1 MNNQEYIQTGTGLN
15 KFYAK
20 IYGFLALGIG
30 ISAIMAYAMT
40 TVFLPVLATLFQSS
54 LAFWMIWLVEIGL
67 VLYLGAKAQK
77 NPTIAIAGF
86 VAYALLNGVTLSVT
100 LLMYTGGTVAGAFL
114 SVAATFGAMSLVGV
128 FTKKDLSAVG
138 HAAYSA
144 LIGIIIAMLLNMF
157 LLHSSAVEFFISILM
172 VLIFSGITAYDNQ
185 RIRQVYAQTGDQAG
199 TGMAVFFALQL
210 YLDFINLF
218 LAFLRIFGKN
228 N

>member
-1 MNNQEYIQTGTGLN
+1 
-15 KFYAK
+15 
-20 IYGFLALGIG
+20 
-30 ISAIMAYAMT
+30 
-40 TVFLPVLATLFQSS
+40 
-54 LAFWMIWLVEIGL
+54 
-67 VLYLGAKAQK
+67 
-77 NPTIAIAGF
+77 
-86 VAYALLNGVTLSVT
+86 
-100 LLMYTGGTVAGAFL
+100 
-114 SVAATFGAMSLVGV
+114 MSLVGV

-218 LAFLRIFGKN
+218 LAFLRIFGKTTN
-228 N
+228 MNAKSQSAQQIGSF

>member
-1 MNNQEYIQTGTGLN
+1 
-15 KFYAK
+15 
-20 IYGFLALGIG
+20 
-30 ISAIMAYAMT
+30 
-40 TVFLPVLATLFQSS
+40 
-54 LAFWMIWLVEIGL
+54 
-67 VLYLGAKAQK
+67 
-77 NPTIAIAGF
+77 
-86 VAYALLNGVTLSVT
+86 
-100 LLMYTGGTVAGAFL
+100 TGGTVAGSFL
-114 SVAATFGAMSLVGV
+114 SAAATFGAMSLVGV

-157 LLHSSAVEFFISILM
+157 LLHSNAVEFFISILM

>member
-114 SVAATFGAMSLVGV
+114 SAASLVGV

-157 LLHSSAVEFFISILM
+157 LLHSNAVEFFISILM